1 MVAFLKSIFTQ
12 LELLVILYIEN
23 QFVHNACQP
32 LRNSAQSANKIHILK
47 GGINIKKFKMTVKLE
62 KPMDAE
68 SALKEFSLLNL
79 DCIFTDLHHLSIN
92 NNKGFEMRLDLRLY
106 LGLGYNRGY
115 KKDYKKC
122 LTDWAESYWSGE
134 NGWWKCSKIKIVE
147 V

>member
-1 MVAFLKSIFTQ
+1 MTTK
-12 LELLVILYIEN
+12 
-23 QFVHNACQP
+23 
-32 LRNSAQSANKIHILK
+32 NKTDNLK
-47 GGINIKKFKMTVKLE
+47 GGINMKKFKMTVKIE
-62 KPMDAE
+62 NPMNAE

-122 LTDWAESYWSGE
+122 LTEWAKSYWNGE
-134 NGWWKCSKIKIVE
+134 KGSWKCSKIKIVE

>member
-1 MVAFLKSIFTQ
+1 
-12 LELLVILYIEN
+12 
-23 QFVHNACQP
+23 
-32 LRNSAQSANKIHILK
+32 
-47 GGINIKKFKMTVKLE
+47 
-62 KPMDAE
+62 
-68 SALKEFSLLNL
+68 
-79 DCIFTDLHHLSIN
+79 
-92 NNKGFEMRLDLRLY
+92 MRLDLRLY